1 MPGKVISP
9 YKQVPETKA
18 DRKLLHASIV
28 LPRSLHKGI
37 R

>member
-18 DRKLLHASIV
+18 DRESADV
-28 LPRSLHKGI
+28 SLEALS
-37 R
+37 